1 MRTLTIPQKRDRALR
16 VAVQLI
22 AVIGIL
28 AGFILVRYFIN

>member
-16 VAVQLI
+16 VAVQILAI
-22 AVIGIL
+22 VGIF